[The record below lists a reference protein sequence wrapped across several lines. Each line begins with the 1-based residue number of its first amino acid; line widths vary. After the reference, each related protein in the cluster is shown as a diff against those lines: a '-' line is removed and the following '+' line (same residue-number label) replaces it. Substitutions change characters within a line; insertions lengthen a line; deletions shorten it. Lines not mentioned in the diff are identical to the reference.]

1 MSMDVGIA
9 RLEVRVEAQVQ
20 SASTTL
26 PSLPGIRTG
35 SVSSGQ
41 PDRTAPAP
49 RSADPCEDR
58 RMALTGGRE
67 LLADAER
74 GGYAVPGFNVS
85 NLELALGVLD
95 AAEARRSPVLLQFN
109 PGNLNHFG
117 GVAVAAATART
128 LAEGANVPVAVHLD
142 HGHELGLLRAA
153 ARAGFSSL
161 MYDGSIKPLELNI
174 RETREAAVIALEH
187 GVALEAELG
196 HVGGR
201 EPGVITSEAVLTD
214 PAAARRFVEETQVDA
229 LAVSVGTAHGLAG
242 SVDLALVREL
252 RAAVRGLP
260 LVLHGGSGVPPGQLR
275 DCVRAG
281 IRKLN
286 VSSEIHAAFAAAI
299 AGSRGGDPRPVLLEA
314 RAAVATVAAQRMDAL
329 GSSLRA

>member
-1 MSMDVGIA
+1 M
-9 RLEVRVEAQVQ
+9 L
-20 SASTTL
+20 
-26 PSLPGIRTG
+26 
-35 SVSSGQ
+35 
-41 PDRTAPAP
+41 
-49 RSADPCEDR
+49 
-58 RMALTGGRE
+58 
-67 LLADAER
+67 
-74 GGYAVPGFNVS
+74 
-85 NLELALGVLD
+85 
-95 AAEARRSPVLLQFN
+95 
-109 PGNLNHFG
+109 
-117 GVAVAAATART
+117 
-128 LAEGANVPVAVHLD
+128 
-142 HGHELGLLRAA
+142 
-153 ARAGFSSL
+153 
-161 MYDGSIKPLELNI
+161 
-174 RETREAAVIALEH
+174 ALEH

-201 EPGVITSEAVLTD
+201 EPGVITSESVLTD

-299 AGSRGGDPRPVLLEA
+299 AGSRGGDPRPALLEA

-329 GSSLRA
+329 GSALRA